1 MATATARG
9 KSALD
14 LLEETLLAILLGLMT
29 LITFANV
36 VVRYVFASQW
46 FAPVTEA
53 LSLPTNMLWALEATV
68 YLFAWMVLL
77 GASYCVKIN
86 AHLGVDVLVNAVG
99 PAAARIMT
107 TLAIVACILFA
118 VLIFVG
124 SWNYWA
130 PFANLPPVPNLYSTY
145 IAEPLGLPVVE
156 NQWRDQAWYEVDDVP
171 MGDWLRFLEPMMNQ
185 GERYTYIPKFIPYA
199 ALPLSMGLLVFRFVA
214 AGLRVWRGEQ
224 TLLVASHEAEDD
236 IDEAAARA
244 AGDSPLGTSGLKGA
258 K

>member
-1 MATATARG
+1 MTTATVRDR
-9 KSALD
+9 SALD
-14 LLEETLLAILLGLMT
+14 LAEETLLAVLLGLMT

-86 AHLGVDVLVNAVG
+86 AHLGVDVLVNTMG
-99 PAAARIMT
+99 PGVARIMT
-107 TLAIVACILFA
+107 GIAILACIVFSVLLFIGA
-118 VLIFVG
+118 
-124 SWNYWA
+124 WNYWA
-130 PFANLPPVPNLYSTY
+130 PFANMAPVPNLYSTY
-145 IAEPLGLPVVE
+145 IAEPLGLPIVE
-156 NQWRDQAWYEVDDVP
+156 NQWRDQAWYEVNDVP
-171 MGDWLRFLEPMMNQ
+171 MGDWLRFIEPIMNQ

-199 ALPLSMGLLVFRFVA
+199 VLPLSMGLLVFRFIA
-214 AGLRVWRGEQ
+214 AGRRVWRGDQ
-224 TLLVASHEAEDD
+224 ALLIASHEAEDD
-236 IDEAAARA
+236 IDAAAERA
-244 AGDSPLGTSGLKGA
+244 AGDSTLRGA